1 MPKDSY
7 ALLNIY
13 KLVGNSVDYKLLPFL
28 DVYFGYKKIPMC
40 ESDREKTN
48 LTFERD
54 KYQYNMMLFGLKSV
68 KATYQRMMNKVFKKE
83 IGEML

>member
-13 KLVGNSVDYKLLPFL
+13 ELVGNSVDYKLLPFL
-28 DVYFGYKKIPMC
+28 DAYSGCKKIPMC
-40 ESDREKTN
+40 ESGREKTN

-54 KYQYNMMLFGLKSV
+54 NHQYNMMLFCLKSV
-68 KATYQRMMNKVFKKE
+68 KATYQRMVNKVFKEE
-83 IGEML
+83 IGETL